1 MESRYYKDD
10 LKDMI
15 LDMAHKELENCVSQ
29 KGAQRYFEGNVD
41 KVINDYI
48 KKISKETNVHKTY
61 LKILKKG
68 AYQENMVS
76 VAKFIRNQ
84 ELFKSKGELI
94 KFANYLG
101 VSVNKKNSYSQILKK
116 VSKHIYSNRGSYS
129 KKYVLYKRNSQEY
142 VLEPENIKKDLI
154 ESYKSKTR
162 KDMKSIAKLLDI
174 NVVDEDSSE
183 DIRKKVI
190 NYIIKEKVA
199 KKNH

>member
-1 MESRYYKDD
+1 MESRYYKED

-15 LDMAHKELENCVSQ
+15 LDMAHKELENYVSQ
-29 KGAQRYFEGNVD
+29 KGAQKYFEGNID
-41 KVINDYI
+41 KVINNYI
-48 KKISKETNVHKTY
+48 KKVSKDSNIQKTY
-61 LKILKKG
+61 LKVLKNG

-76 VAKFIRNQ
+76 VAKIIRNQ

-101 VSVNKKNSYSQILKK
+101 VSVNKKNSYNQILKK
-116 VSKHIYSNRGSYS
+116 VSKHIYGNRGSYS
-129 KKYVLYKRNSQEY
+129 KKYVFYKRNSQEY
-142 VLEPENIKKDLI
+142 VLEPEKIKKDLV

-162 KDMKSIAKLLDI
+162 GDMKSIAKLLNI
-174 NVVDEDSSE
+174 KIVEEDSAE

-199 KKNH
+199 KKSH

>member
-15 LDMAHKELENCVSQ
+15 LDMAHKELENYVSQ
-29 KGAQRYFEGNVD
+29 KGAQKYFEGNID
-41 KVINDYI
+41 KVINDYV
-48 KKISKETNVHKTY
+48 KKISKDSNIQKTY
-61 LKILKKG
+61 LKVLKHG

-76 VAKFIRNQ
+76 VAKVIRNQ
-84 ELFKSKGELI
+84 GLFKSKEELI

-101 VSVNKKNSYSQILKK
+101 VSVNHKSSYNQILKK

-129 KKYVLYKRNSQEY
+129 KKYVFYKRNSQEY
-142 VLEPENIKKDLI
+142 VLEPEKIKKDLI

-162 KDMKSIAKLLDI
+162 EDMKSIAKLLNI
-174 NVVDEDSSE
+174 KIVEEDSAE